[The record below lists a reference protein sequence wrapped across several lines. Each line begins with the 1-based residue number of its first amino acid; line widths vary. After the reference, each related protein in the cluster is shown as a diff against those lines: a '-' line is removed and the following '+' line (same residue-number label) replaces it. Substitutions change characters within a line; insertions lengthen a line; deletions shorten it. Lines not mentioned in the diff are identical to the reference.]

1 MYLEKQKLWLFFGYI
16 HIHECFHFV
25 YPIRILLST
34 SIVVSTTE
42 LYWIQF
48 FVVVV
53 TEIFLL
59 ILSVSGIAG
68 QQTLDP
74 KRHMITPRQFA
85 AYRSKLMS

>member
-1 MYLEKQKLWLFFGYI
+1 
-16 HIHECFHFV
+16 
-25 YPIRILLST
+25 LLST

-48 FVVVV
+48 VVVVVVVVVV

-85 AYRSKLMS
+85 AYRSKLVS